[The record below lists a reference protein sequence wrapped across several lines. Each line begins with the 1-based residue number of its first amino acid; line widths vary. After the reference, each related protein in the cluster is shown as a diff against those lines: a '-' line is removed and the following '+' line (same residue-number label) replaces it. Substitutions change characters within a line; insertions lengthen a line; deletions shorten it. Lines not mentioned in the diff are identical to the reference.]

1 MKRVLKRVDVLS
13 CGKLMGIMYTALGLI
28 AGILVALFAS
38 CAGALNTVPDQQ
50 MSGMMGMIFG
60 VGAIVLMPILY
71 GVLGFFG
78 GMIMA
83 LLYNV
88 TARLT
93 GGVEF
98 EVGE

>member
-1 MKRVLKRVDVLS
+1 MDVLS
-13 CGKLMGIMYTALGLI
+13 CGKVMGIMYTVFGFI
-28 AGILVALFAS
+28 AGICFALFAS
-38 CAGALNTVPDQQ
+38 CAAALNPVADQPMAG
-50 MSGMMGMIFG
+50 MSGMAGMLFG

-83 LLYNV
+83 LLYNL
-88 TARLT
+88 TARLA
-93 GGVEF
+93 GGIEF

>member
-1 MKRVLKRVDVLS
+1 MKKVLKRVDVLS
-13 CGKLMGIMYTALGLI
+13 CGKVMGMMYTAVGLI
-28 AGILVALFAS
+28 AGIFFALFAS
-38 CAGALNTVPDQQ
+38 CAGALNPVGDQTVA
-50 MSGMMGMIFG
+50 GLAGMIFG

-83 LLYNV
+83 LMYNV
-88 TARLT
+88 TARLA
-93 GGVEF
+93 GGIEF